1 MEKIESQ
8 KIIAQ
13 IKHKDNLLMPG
24 VKIDSDKV
32 VPFVHIDNKAPFKIP
47 IKPMAAPV
55 KVTKDNEKPA
65 TQSKPET
72 KKTEE
77 KKESTP
83 IKTV

>member
-47 IKPMAAPV
+47 IK
-55 KVTKDNEKPA
+55 NC
-65 TQSKPET
+65 ET
-72 KKTEE
+72 PLPK
-77 KKESTP
+77 
-83 IKTV
+83 